1 MQLEFI
7 FKIVLEYFL
16 TEPEEHYSCSPVFDE
31 KNIILSYIHAKNE
44 AKWHLYLVTVDKWKF
59 YSFYRNS

>member
-1 MQLEFI
+1 MLKISNTFFFLQLEFI

-44 AKWHLYLVTVDKWKF
+44 AK
-59 YSFYRNS
+59 